1 MAGEALEAQ
10 AKATHEKCFAEAFH
24 AFPQLVRL
32 LDSLFRLEPLRVVL
46 AAEELDV
53 LLHRPEQ
60 MVFRDDVLRQ
70 VDELRQSQIHLI
82 SVSVHA
88 LCSAHPKIARGSCH

>member
-24 AFPQLVRL
+24 AFPHLVRL